1 MALISIAVLALI
13 VMIITC
19 LPVTQRY
26 FYKYLGKIGYWSL
39 LIIFIIYLLIDIWLW
54 LRRPYKTA
62 DFWLTFI
69 SINIAGMV
77 AITKTY
83 FDIKKL
89 K

>member
-1 MALISIAVLALI
+1 M
-13 VMIITC
+13 
-19 LPVTQRY
+19 
-26 FYKYLGKIGYWSL
+26 
-39 LIIFIIYLLIDIWLW
+39 IIFIIYLLIDIWLW

-77 AITKTY
+77 AIAKTY

>member
-26 FYKYLGKIGYWSL
+26 FYKHLGKIGYWSL

-62 DFWLTFI
+62 DFWLTFS
-69 SINIAGMV
+69 SINIAGIV
-77 AITKTY
+77 ALVKTY